1 MLTQI
6 KSEIRKNAFGVDLT
20 RFVVV
25 ATMTLALAMGMKKFF
40 VIFFFAHF
48 HYQENERV
56 ILAAN
61 DSGQAKAV
69 GQNKQAN

>member
-40 VIFFFAHF
+40 IFFLHIFITRKTRGL
-48 HYQENERV
+48 Y
-56 ILAAN
+56 
-61 DSGQAKAV
+61 
-69 GQNKQAN
+69 

>member
-40 VIFFFAHF
+40 VIFFFCTFSLPGKREGHISCKR
-48 HYQENERV
+48 QRT
-56 ILAAN
+56 
-61 DSGQAKAV
+61 SKSRRAK
-69 GQNKQAN
+69 